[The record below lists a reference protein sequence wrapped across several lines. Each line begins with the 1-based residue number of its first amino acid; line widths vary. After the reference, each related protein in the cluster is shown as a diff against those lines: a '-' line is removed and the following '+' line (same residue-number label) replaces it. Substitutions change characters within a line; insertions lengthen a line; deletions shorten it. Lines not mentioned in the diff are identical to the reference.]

1 MQRFVIA
8 VALLLAFATPAP
20 LLAAAPLADSV
31 PNDALL
37 YIGWRGASASTK
49 NGKPIDGSAYAKSH
63 LRAVAE
69 ASDLVPSL
77 TKMMPQLIEKLG
89 DNDPQA
95 AAMTQLG
102 YSIAGA
108 AWKHPSA
115 VYVAMDPVQPGAQ
128 RPPEP
133 KVAVVIAA
141 GADAAQ
147 VMEDLQPM
155 LEGAPPEIRRMIL
168 GDGRVVVTNVPSG
181 LLDQLIVKPG
191 GDRALAG
198 HKPFKGALAQTQ
210 ADPYMAV
217 YIDTEAIL
225 SRIEG
230 MMAEGER
237 QAAARGGQPPRDLV
251 QTKQV
256 MAALAPKELSRVMV
270 TMGFAGT
277 DWETAAFIEST
288 GERTGLAKWIAGAP
302 LGDDVLKVVPST
314 AAMVSAAAFDLN
326 GTYQGLRK
334 AVAEF
339 DPNMSREVDQLIAE
353 IEKEAGMKLGED
365 IFAAFG
371 PQWAMYTDRHVATTS
386 LMGAVVVNQ
395 LADADKAEAALWKLA
410 TIFNAKVS
418 EGIGDPDFTVAIKQV
433 KRKGA
438 TIHYLAIPA
447 VAIAWAIDDGRLYL
461 GLQPQSVAGAI
472 DFARSEGDSILDN
485 AEFVKA
491 RTAVRGVGAVSSF
504 SYIDLPQKA
513 NDAYALNLLIT
524 RYITGFAD
532 MFGVDAPAFAIPP
545 LTDLRPHLTTS
556 MAANWTDEA
565 GIHFRARSPFPMA
578 EMLATEQNIGVMQ
591 LGLMAGIMMPALSNA
606 REAAG
611 KAASAANM
619 KQLLVGC
626 MAWSADH
633 KGQMPPDLGTLL
645 VEQYIDS
652 PRAFI
657 HPRSG
662 NAMPPGL
669 NKEQMK
675 QWVAQSAD
683 YVFIA
688 GGKKMGELNQ
698 NNIVIYERLR
708 PNEFEGINIGFADG
722 RVQWFDLE
730 SAVNI
735 LHQAKQPIPEDHKW
749 LLDDGD
755 DF

>member
-1 MQRFVIA
+1 MLRLVHA
-8 VALLLAFATPAP
+8 VALLLAFATAAP
-20 LLAAAPLADSV
+20 TFAAAPLADSV
-31 PNDALL
+31 PSDALL
-37 YIGWRGASASTK
+37 YIGWRGASASTQ
-49 NGKPIDGSAYAKSH
+49 NGKPIDGSAYAKSR

-77 TKMMPQLIEKLG
+77 TKMMPKLIEKLG
-89 DNDPQA
+89 ENDPQA
-95 AAMTQLG
+95 AAMTQMG

-115 VYVAMDPVQPGAQ
+115 VYVAMDPIQPNAQ

-147 VMEDLQPM
+147 VMADLEPM

-168 GDGRVVVTNVPSG
+168 GDGRVVVTNVPPG
-181 LLDQLIVKPG
+181 VLDQLIVKPG
-191 GDRALAG
+191 GDRALAA
-198 HKPFKGALAQTQ
+198 HKPFAEALAQTQ

-217 YIDTEAIL
+217 YIDTEAIV

-237 QAAARGGQPPRDLV
+237 QAAARGGRPPRDLV
-251 QTKQV
+251 QAKQI

-277 DWETAAFIEST
+277 DWETAAFIESK

-302 LGDDVLKVVPST
+302 LGDDVLKAVPST

-326 GTYQGLRK
+326 ATYEGLRK

-339 DPNMSREVDQLIAE
+339 DPRMSSEVDEMIAA
-353 IEKEAGMKLGED
+353 IEKEAGMKLGDD
-365 IFAAFG
+365 ILAAFG
-371 PQWAMYTDRHVATTS
+371 PQWAMYTDRNVATTS
-386 LMGAVVVNQ
+386 LLGAVVVNQ

-418 EGIGDPDFTVAIKQV
+418 EGIGDPDITIAIKQV

-447 VAIAWAIDDGRLYL
+447 VAIAWSIDDGRLYM

-472 DFARSEGDSILDN
+472 DFARSKGDSILDN
-485 AEFVKA
+485 ADFVKA
-491 RTAVRGVGAVSSF
+491 RTAVRGIGAVSSL

-524 RYITGFAD
+524 RYLTGFAD

-556 MAANWTDEA
+556 MAANWTDAA

-578 EMLATEQNIGVMQ
+578 EMLATEQNIGAMQ
-591 LGLMAGIMMPALSNA
+591 LGLMAGIMLPALGSA

-611 KAASAANM
+611 KAASAANVRHLHM
-619 KQLLVGC
+619 GC
-626 MAWSADH
+626 VAWAADH
-633 KGQMPPDLGTLL
+633 KAQMPPDLASL
-645 VEQYIDS
+645 VSEGYIDS
-652 PRAFI
+652 AQMLV
-657 HPRSG
+657 HPRNG
-662 NAMPPGL
+662 KVVPQELG
-669 NKEQMK
+669 KEQLAK
-675 QWVAQSAD
+675 WVAENAD
-683 YVFIA
+683 YVYIA
-688 GGKKMGELNQ
+688 GGKKMTELKHND
-698 NNIVIYERLR
+698 IVIYERLD
-708 PNEFEGINIGFADG
+708 PDEFDGINIGFTDG
-722 RVQWFDLE
+722 RVQWFDIE
-730 SAVNI
+730 TAVTM
-735 LHQAKQPIPEDHKW
+735 LHEAKQPIPEDFRW